1 MMFSLEAQ
9 AKINLTL
16 DVLGKRPDG
25 YHEVEMIMQSIQL
38 HDVLHFS
45 LREQGLELISAVEGV
60 ADDKDNLIY
69 QTAVKLKELYNVTAG
84 AKIILEK
91 NIPVAAG
98 LAGGSADAAATL
110 QGLNKLWSLN
120 LSLDTLCEIGAQLG
134 SDIPFCLRGGTMLAK
149 GRGEILT
156 PLPSFPQT
164 YVVLAKPVLG
174 VSTAWVYNN
183 YDQSKVD
190 KHPET
195 AMVIEELQKKNSQG
209 IAALLCNVLES
220 VTIKKYNE
228 ISLLKE
234 KMLEFG
240 ASASLMSGSGP
251 TVFGLVDT
259 KEQAEELATRLEQL
273 TSARIIVTRTV

>member
-1 MMFSLEAQ
+1 MFSLEAQ

-134 SDIPFCLRGGTMLAK
+134 SDIPFCLRGGTMLVK

-164 YVVLAKPVLG
+164 YVVLAKPMLG

-259 KEQAEELATRLEQL
+259 KEQAEELATRLEQI

>member
-156 PLPSFPQT
+156 PLPSFSQT
-164 YVVLAKPVLG
+164 YVVLAKPMLG

-259 KEQAEELATRLEQL
+259 KEQAEELATRLEQI
-273 TSARIIVTRTV
+273 TSAKIIVTRTV

>member
-1 MMFSLEAQ
+1 M
-9 AKINLTL
+9 
-16 DVLGKRPDG
+16 
-25 YHEVEMIMQSIQL
+25 
-38 HDVLHFS
+38 
-45 LREQGLELISAVEGV
+45 
-60 ADDKDNLIY
+60 
-69 QTAVKLKELYNVTAG
+69 
-84 AKIILEK
+84 
-91 NIPVAAG
+91 AAG

-164 YVVLAKPVLG
+164 YVVLAKPMLG

-183 YDQSKVD
+183 YDQSKVA

-195 AMVIEELQKKNSQG
+195 AMVIEGKIAEKNSQG

-228 ISLLKE
+228 ISLLKR
-234 KMLEFG
+234 KNVG
-240 ASASLMSGSGP
+240 VWS
-251 TVFGLVDT
+251 
-259 KEQAEELATRLEQL
+259 QC
-273 TSARIIVTRTV
+273 

>member
-1 MMFSLEAQ
+1 MFSLEAQ

-98 LAGGSADAAATL
+98 LFYLPFDLKLIEESLADK
-110 QGLNKLWSLN
+110 GHI
-120 LSLDTLCEIGAQLG
+120 EI
-134 SDIPFCLRGGTMLAK
+134 
-149 GRGEILT
+149 E
-156 PLPSFPQT
+156 
-164 YVVLAKPVLG
+164 
-174 VSTAWVYNN
+174 
-183 YDQSKVD
+183 
-190 KHPET
+190 ET
-195 AMVIEELQKKNSQG
+195 AEDYICAS
-209 IAALLCNVLES
+209 
-220 VTIKKYNE
+220 Y
-228 ISLLKE
+228 KE
-234 KMLEFG
+234 
-240 ASASLMSGSGP
+240 
-251 TVFGLVDT
+251 
-259 KEQAEELATRLEQL
+259 
-273 TSARIIVTRTV
+273 

>member
-1 MMFSLEAQ
+1 MFSLEAQ

-156 PLPSFPQT
+156 TLPSFPQT

-259 KEQAEELATRLEQL
+259 KEQAEELATRLEQI